1 MTSGPVLFA
10 RFTYPPNVLGY
21 CGPDDHRALLEY
33 GATGEEDGGLREL
46 ARGFEGAWPYLELI
60 AAANH
65 LADPL
70 DRRVVEAY
78 WIGNPLLDRVP
89 PALLGPSLEARFR
102 RPAGRGWEHL
112 AEVVAHGA
120 RPHHAFHVFGVYP
133 WVGLLRSG
141 VVDQPLHVLDRCRV
155 RWGRVVT
162 CSDGHAIVR
171 SRPLAWDGRALALG
185 PPRVETA
192 TAAEDGTGFVA
203 DLAPGDWVALHWDW
217 VCERLTP
224 GQLRALRRATAEQ
237 LALVNAAAHP
247 APAAV
252 LA

>member
-10 RFTYPPNVLGY
+10 HFAYPPNVLGY
-21 CGPDDHRALLEY
+21 CGPEDHRALLEY
-33 GATGEEDGGLREL
+33 GATGEEDGGLRKL

-60 AAANH
+60 AAANRI
-65 LADPL
+65 ADPL
-70 DRRVVEAY
+70 DARVVEAY
-78 WIGNPLLDRVP
+78 WIGNRLLDRVS

-102 RPAGRGWEHL
+102 GPAGRGWEHL
-112 AEVVAHGA
+112 ADLVALGA

-141 VVDQPLHVLDRCRV
+141 IVDQPLHVLDRCRV
-155 RWGRVVT
+155 RWGRVIA
-162 CSDGHAIVR
+162 CSAGRAVVR
-171 SRPLAWDGRALALG
+171 ARPLVWDGRALTLG
-185 PPRVETA
+185 APRIETA
-192 TAAEDGTGFVA
+192 IAAEDGTGFVA

-217 VCERLTP
+217 VCERLSP
-224 GQLRALRRATAEQ
+224 GQLGALRRSTADQ
-237 LALVNAAAHP
+237 LALVNGASHP